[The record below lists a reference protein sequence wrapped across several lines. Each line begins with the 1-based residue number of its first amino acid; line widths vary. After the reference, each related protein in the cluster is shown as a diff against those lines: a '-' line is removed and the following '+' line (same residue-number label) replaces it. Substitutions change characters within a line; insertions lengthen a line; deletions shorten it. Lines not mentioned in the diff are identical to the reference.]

1 MRVGIDIRNIGKKR
15 TGDEA
20 VFLNLV
26 KNIAKIDS
34 QNEYLLFTDIT
45 DTTILQSIVVSAD
58 IENKSNF
65 EIVSLECPSKFVW
78 NIWTLPRYLRRN
90 PVNIY
95 LTQYITP
102 FFVPKKIYPH
112 TKNTGF
118 FGPMQNLFIK
128 WRIKHFG
135 VGVKIATIIHDV
147 SFKMYPQ
154 FIKFSDLFFLKILI
168 PISLKRADKI
178 IGVSKFTAEEI
189 KKYYKVDANK
199 VAWIYNAVSDDFLR
213 QDTSPEKILS
223 TKKKYALPDEY
234 ILYIGT
240 LQPRKNIPVLL
251 EAYAKIKH
259 KIGAKLVI
267 AGGRGHNFDRRIDT
281 AVAKLNLKNDVFFPG
296 FIDEND
302 KAAIMKGARV
312 FCFPSLYEGFGI
324 PILEAMAVGTP
335 VIASDIPPHREIAGD
350 AVLFFNPERPDEL
363 AGQIQKLLSDAN
375 LREILAQKGR
385 LQTQNFSWEKTA
397 EDMAGIFNSLT

>member
-1 MRVGIDIRNIGKKR
+1 MARIGIDIRNIRKNR

-20 VFLNLV
+20 VFFGLIKGL
-26 KNIAKIDS
+26 AKIDAE
-34 QNEYLLFTDIT
+34 NKYLLFTDIT
-45 DTTILQSIVVSAD
+45 DTTILQSIVVSAG

-65 EIVSLECPSKFVW
+65 EIISLKCPNRFVW
-78 NIWTLPRYLRRN
+78 NFWTLPKYLRKN
-90 PVNIY
+90 PLDIY

-102 FFVPKKIYPH
+102 FFVPKKIHPH

-128 WRIKHFG
+128 WRIKHFS
-135 VGVKIATIIHDV
+135 VGVKIVTIIHDI
-147 SFKMYPQ
+147 SFKIYPK

-168 PISLKRADKI
+168 PLSLRRADKI
-178 IGVSKFTAEEI
+178 IAVSKFTAEEI

-213 QDTSPEKILS
+213 QDISPEKILS
-223 TKKKYALPDEY
+223 VKKKYALPNEY

-240 LQPRKNIPVLL
+240 LQPRKNIPVLI

-259 KIGAKLVI
+259 KIGAKLII

-281 AVAKLNLKNDVFFPG
+281 AVSKLDLKNDVFFPG
-296 FIDEND
+296 FIDEED

-335 VIASDIPPHREIAGD
+335 VIASDIPPHREIAGES
-350 AVLFFNPERPDEL
+350 ALFFEPKSPEDL
-363 AGQIQKLLSDAN
+363 AGKIQKIFDNPDLGG
-375 LREILAQKGR
+375 ILAKKGKSQAQK
-385 LQTQNFSWEKTA
+385 FSWGKTA
-397 EDMAGIFNSLT
+397 RNLIDIIIK